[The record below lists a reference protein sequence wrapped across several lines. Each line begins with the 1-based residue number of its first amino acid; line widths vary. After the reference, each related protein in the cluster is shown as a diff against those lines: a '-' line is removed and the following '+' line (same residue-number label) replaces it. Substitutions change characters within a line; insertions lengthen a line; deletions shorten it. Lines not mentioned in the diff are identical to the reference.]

1 MELFTKKIQC
11 DHKNIWIMLTV
22 FMLTMTFPCFGWTQ
36 AKLTDADI
44 ETAVERQLLKDQAI
58 PAYRITPECAGGV
71 VSLRGT
77 VSNLLAKDRALEITE
92 TVKGVRSV
100 INLIEVSVFQDKK
113 DHRLQKDIID
123 ALQMNPATNVYDI
136 TVAVADKQAT
146 LTGTVDSYRE
156 KQLAETVTKGVSGT
170 QSIENHITISYPA
183 QRPDSQILAEIEQG
197 LLWDALVDHQLVDV
211 QVKNGKVSLT
221 GTIGSAAEKTRAISD
236 SWVSGVT
243 AVDASD
249 LTVARWARD
258 ADLRANKYVPRSD
271 GEIKN
276 AVMLVLAKDPRIPAD
291 ANVAVM
297 VQTGTVTLKGSVDY
311 LQARRAAAQDAGN
324 TVGVLRVR
332 NHLKVAPLQVTI
344 NDTELAQNIE
354 NALDRDAYV
363 DVYDIQVNVRSGVA
377 ELYGKVNT
385 YFEKMRAENL
395 ASTIAG
401 IYFVNNHIAVARN
414 WAPYHYSPYM
424 HQDRFTGDAYEWY
437 NFTAPSSQNTDRE
450 ILENIK
456 EEIWW
461 SPFVEEENVQ
471 VSVEDGQ
478 ATLTGTVNS
487 KLERNAAIEN
497 AREGGAESVNNQLAI
512 SPLLPPK
519 KN

>member
-1 MELFTKKIQC
+1 MTLFTKKNHR
-11 DHKNIWIMLTV
+11 DHKNTWVMVAV
-22 FMLTMTFPCFGWTQ
+22 FLLTMTFPSFGL
-36 AKLTDADI
+36 ADLKLTDADI
-44 ETAVERQLLKDQAI
+44 ENAVERQLLKDQAI
-58 PAYRITPECAGGV
+58 PAYRITPECASGV

-100 INLIEVSVFQDKK
+100 INLIEVSAFQDKK
-113 DHRLQKDIID
+113 DDRLQKDIID
-123 ALQMNPATNVYDI
+123 SLQMNPATSVFDI

-146 LTGTVDSYRE
+146 LTGTVGSYKE
-156 KQLAETVTKGVSGT
+156 KQLAETVAKGVGGI
-170 QSIENHITISYPA
+170 QSIENNITISYPA
-183 QRPDSQILAEIEQG
+183 QRSDRQILADIEQG
-197 LLWDALVDHQLVDV
+197 LLWDALVDHQM
-211 QVKNGKVSLT
+211 VKVMVNNGTVTLT

-243 AVDASD
+243 AVDASE

-258 ADLRANKYVPRSD
+258 TDLRANKYVPRSD

-276 AVMLVLAKDPRIPAD
+276 AVMLSLTKDPRIPAD
-291 ANVAVM
+291 ANVEVM

-332 NHLKVAPLQVTI
+332 NHLKVAPLPVTI

-354 NALDRDAYV
+354 HALDRDAYV

-401 IYFVNNHIAVARN
+401 IYFVNNHIAVVRN
-414 WAPYHYSPYM
+414 WAPYHYSPFM
-424 HQDRFTGDAYEWY
+424 HQDRFPGEAYEWY
-437 NFTAPSSQNTDRE
+437 HFTARSSQNTDQE

-456 EEIWW
+456 EEIQW
-461 SPFVEEENVQ
+461 SPFVDEEKVD
-471 VSVEDGQ
+471 VRVEDGQ
-478 ATLTGTVNS
+478 ATLTGTVHS
-487 KLERNAAIEN
+487 KLEHDAAIEN

>member
-1 MELFTKKIQC
+1 
-11 DHKNIWIMLTV
+11 
-22 FMLTMTFPCFGWTQ
+22 
-36 AKLTDADI
+36 
-44 ETAVERQLLKDQAI
+44 
-58 PAYRITPECAGGV
+58 
-71 VSLRGT
+71 
-77 VSNLLAKDRALEITE
+77 
-92 TVKGVRSV
+92 
-100 INLIEVSVFQDKK
+100 
-113 DHRLQKDIID
+113 
-123 ALQMNPATNVYDI
+123 MNPATSVFDI

-146 LTGTVDSYRE
+146 LTGTVGSYRE
-156 KQLAETVTKGVSGT
+156 KQLAQTVAKGVSGI
-170 QSIENHITISYPA
+170 QSIENNITISYPA
-183 QRPDSQILAEIEQG
+183 QRSDSQILADIEQG
-197 LLWDALVDHQLVDV
+197 LLWDALVDHQM
-211 QVKNGKVSLT
+211 VKVTVNNGTVTLT

-243 AVDASD
+243 AVDASE

-258 ADLRANKYVPRSD
+258 TDLRANKYVPRSD

-276 AVMLVLAKDPRIPAD
+276 AVMLSLTKDPRIPAD
-291 ANVAVM
+291 ATVDVM
-297 VQTGTVTLKGSVDY
+297 VQAGKVTLKGSVDY

-332 NHLKVAPLQVTI
+332 NHLKVAPLPVTI

-354 NALDRDAYV
+354 HALDRDAYV

-401 IYFVNNHIAVARN
+401 IYFVNNHIDVARN

-424 HQDRFTGDAYEWY
+424 HQDRFPGEAYEWY
-437 NFTAPSSQNTDRE
+437 HFTAPSSQNTDRE

-461 SPFVEEENVQ
+461 SPFVDEDNVD
-471 VSVEDGQ
+471 VHVEDGQ
-478 ATLTGTVNS
+478 ATLTGTVHS
-487 KLERNAAIEN
+487 KLEHDAAIEN